1 MFMHERYLR
10 ADTIGEA
17 HRTDHIDR
25 RVKDFACATVIALC
39 LTAGAA
45 QASGHLPGMPV
56 PPRDFADFA
65 ACKAHLQE
73 LHRID
78 LATATDKPEEIR
90 PGATRQMLVDTDGVV
105 EAGPEQATYSS
116 RVGAQIRSRDEERGY
131 IQTNYSYNEK
141 QYACKGRTLSGTDG
155 GGGYYLPGYEK
166 IETTTS
172 P

>member
-1 MFMHERYLR
+1 MDERHLD
-10 ADTIGEA
+10 ASLSESA
-17 HRTDHIDR
+17 HRAVRINAHEIGR
-25 RVKDFACATVIALC
+25 LAHVALIALC
-39 LTAGAA
+39 LAASAA

-56 PPRDFADFA
+56 PPRDFADYA

-73 LHRID
+73 LHRTD
-78 LATATDKPEEIR
+78 LANATDKPEEIR
-90 PGATRQMLVDTDGVV
+90 PGVTRQMLVETDGVV
-105 EAGPEQATYSS
+105 ETGRKQATYSS

-166 IETTTS
+166 IETSAS

>member
-1 MFMHERYLR
+1 MGEIPLHANNRDR
-10 ADTIGEA
+10 ARRG
-17 HRTDHIDR
+17 DR
-25 RVKDFACATVIALC
+25 PRPGARVFVARAATLVWAL
-39 LTAGAA
+39 AVSAA

-56 PPRDFADFA
+56 PPRDFADYA
-65 ACKAHLQE
+65 ACKAHLQD
-73 LHRID
+73 LHRTD
-78 LATATDKPEEIR
+78 LASATDTPEEIR
-90 PGATRQMLVDTDGVV
+90 PGVTRQMLVDTDGVV

-141 QYACKGRTLSGTDG
+141 RYACKGRTLTGTDG

-166 IETTTS
+166 IETTS

>member
-1 MFMHERYLR
+1 MVMEERYLYAAVRIGTR
-10 ADTIGEA
+10 AIGA
-17 HRTDHIDR
+17 
-25 RVKDFACATVIALC
+25 RVALIAL
-39 LTAGAA
+39 LLATSAA

-73 LHRID
+73 LHRSD
-78 LATATDKPEEIR
+78 LATATDTPEEIR
-90 PGATRQMLVDTDGVV
+90 PGVTRQMLVETDGVV

-141 QYACKGRTLSGTDG
+141 RYACKGRTLTGTDG

-166 IETTTS
+166 IETKAS